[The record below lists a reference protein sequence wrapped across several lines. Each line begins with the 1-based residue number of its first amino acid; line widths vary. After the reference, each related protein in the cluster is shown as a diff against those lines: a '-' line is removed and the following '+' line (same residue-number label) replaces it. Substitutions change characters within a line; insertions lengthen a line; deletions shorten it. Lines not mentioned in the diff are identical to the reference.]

1 MRQRSGP
8 IGVGALEILNY
19 ILMQI
24 LVRFITRFTASEVLW
39 QFSVA
44 AEVGSMGYC
53 EVLRGSGDL
62 TCATDCGLNVSPRYS
77 YSDRTHRS
85 GADSGFNW
93 Y

>member
-1 MRQRSGP
+1 MAVFCCSISWRHGDEM
-8 IGVGALEILNY
+8 GDCEI
-19 ILMQI
+19 
-24 LVRFITRFTASEVLW
+24 
-39 QFSVA
+39 
-44 AEVGSMGYC
+44 
-53 EVLRGSGDL
+53 LRGSGDL